1 MPGRPLICTTM
12 AENTNRFDPGEPRAH
27 GRRLRKACSRVE
39 QARCKPHADR
49 QDPVALIVAANRGRL
64 PQLLPIKYQRMAGS
78 AFGFFRGAAPVM
90 AADLASQPRCGLIVQ
105 LCGDAHVCNLG
116 SFSAPDGRI
125 IFDINDFDE
134 TVRGP
139 FEWDVKRLAT
149 SLVLAGR
156 EAGDGDKHC
165 KEAVRVFVRAYRE
178 AMFGLSR
185 MAVLDLA
192 RYRVHRHPDFA
203 PLQSVLRKAERATPR
218 HNLERLTVAGG
229 GARRFKHEAPRLTR
243 VDKRTADRV
252 LAALKSYRQTLAP
265 ERQHFFDQYHPVDV
279 AFKVVGTGSVGLR
292 DYVVLLLGNGR
303 LDALFLQVKEE
314 PRSCYAR
321 YLPDLRPARGPRHA
335 RFSRDGVG
343 EHEGRRVVEGQRAMQ
358 AQSDIFLGWTT
369 MQGRDYV
376 VRQLADHKAS
386 IEVED
391 LAGDGLLQYAL
402 VCGEVLAKGHA
413 RSGDPCVLAGYLG
426 SSTKFDTAIAAFAR
440 AYADQT
446 ASDHEAFLAAVD
458 SGKIRT
464 AARPQPGLR
473 QGASKVT

>member
-1 MPGRPLICTTM
+1 MCFASGRRGRPPICKMM
-12 AENTNRFDPGEPRAH
+12 ANNARQLDPGERRDH
-27 GRRLRKACSRVE
+27 GRRLRKTCSRVE
-39 QARCKPHADR
+39 QAHWKPPADR
-49 QDPVALIVAANRGRL
+49 QDPVALIVMANRGRL
-64 PQLLPIKYQRMAGS
+64 LQLLPLKYQRMGAS

-90 AADLASQPRCGLIVQ
+90 AADLASQPRCGLTVQ
-105 LCGDAHVCNLG
+105 LCGDAHVRNLG

-156 EAGDGDKHC
+156 EASDSDKHC

-178 AMFGLSR
+178 AMFGFSR
-185 MAVLDLA
+185 MTVLDLA
-192 RYRVHRHPDFA
+192 RYRVHRHPHLA
-203 PLQSVLRKAERATPR
+203 TLQSVLRKAERATPR
-218 HNLERLTVAGG
+218 HNLERLTAAR
-229 GARRFKHEAPRLTR
+229 GARRFKHHPPLLTR
-243 VDKRTADRV
+243 VDKRTADQV
-252 LAALKSYRQTLAP
+252 LAALKSYRQTLPA
-265 ERQHFFDQYHPVDV
+265 ERLHFFDQYHPVDV
-279 AFKVVGTGSVGLR
+279 AFKVVGTGSVGTR
-292 DYVVLLLGNGR
+292 DYVVLLQGNGR
-303 LDALFLQVKEE
+303 TDALFLQVKEE
-314 PRSCYAR
+314 PPSCYAR
-321 YLPDLRPARGPRHA
+321 YLPELRPA
-335 RFSRDGVG
+335 

-369 MQGRDYV
+369 MQGRDFL

-391 LAGDGLLQYAL
+391 LAGGGLLQYAL

-413 RSGDPCVLAGYLG
+413 RSGDPCALAAYLG
-426 SSTKFDTAIAAFAR
+426 SSTKFDTAIAAFAG

-446 ASDHEAFLAAVD
+446 ASDHKAYLAAVD

-464 AARPQPGLR
+464 ATRPQPGSGR
-473 QGASKVT
+473 VPPR